1 MKKFEIDVDINGTIT
16 FEVEAKNKKEAQAKV
31 DDILSNISVKEAIGK
46 YRNNIALTER
56 IKQEKE
62 QER

>member
-31 DDILSNISVKEAIGK
+31 DENSRLKVLENKILVSVRTTLE
-46 YRNNIALTER
+46 
-56 IKQEKE
+56 
-62 QER
+62 